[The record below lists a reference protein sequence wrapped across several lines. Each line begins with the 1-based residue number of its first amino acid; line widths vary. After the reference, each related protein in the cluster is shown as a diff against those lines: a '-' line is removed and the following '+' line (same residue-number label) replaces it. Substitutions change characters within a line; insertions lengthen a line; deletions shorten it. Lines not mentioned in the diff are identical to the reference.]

1 MHFHNTDYIKKT
13 IDVIL
18 KYLFNNYGKI
28 IPQMITQDEDVI
40 KKMTFD
46 VDTPIYTV
54 FIDVEELGYID
65 TTDLDPYT
73 N

>member
-1 MHFHNTDYIKKT
+1 
-13 IDVIL
+13 
-18 KYLFNNYGKI
+18 
-28 IPQMITQDEDVI
+28 MITQDEDVI